1 MTDAVHTSAQEG
13 GPDLF
18 ESGCQD
24 EVWDVDGVLLADAQV
39 RVRLV
44 GNDQHPVVVLCLEL
58 RPLSALIG
66 SRRTIHAE
74 QIFDDAHRKVAEQRA
89 AALKKGM
96 RVRITSPLYDMRTV
110 LPNVQTVVALA

>member
-1 MTDAVHTSAQEG
+1 MTGETVHTSAQADD
-13 GPDLF
+13 DLF
-18 ESGCQD
+18 ASEYHD
-24 EVWDVDGVLLADAQV
+24 DVFDVHGVLLADAQV

-58 RPLSALIG
+58 RPLCALIG

-110 LPNVQTVVALA
+110 LPNVQAVVALV

>member
-1 MTDAVHTSAQEG
+1 MNDAVHTSAHDD

-18 ESGCQD
+18 GSDCLD
-24 EVWDVDGVLLADAQV
+24 EVWNVDGVLLVDAQV

-44 GNDQHPVVVLCLEL
+44 GDDQHPVVVLCLEL
-58 RPLSALIG
+58 RPLAALVG
-66 SRRTIHAE
+66 TRRTMHAE

-89 AALKKGM
+89 AALKKGT

-110 LPNVQTVVALA
+110 LPNVQAVVALA